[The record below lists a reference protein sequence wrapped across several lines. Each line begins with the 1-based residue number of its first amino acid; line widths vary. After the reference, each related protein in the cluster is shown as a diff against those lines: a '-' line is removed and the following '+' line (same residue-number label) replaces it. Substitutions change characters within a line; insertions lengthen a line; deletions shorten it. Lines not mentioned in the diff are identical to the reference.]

1 MTNTSALR
9 DAIERKGVKY
19 GHIAKEMG
27 LSPYGLQRKIEN
39 DNEFKVS
46 EVCRLSD
53 ILGLDPSER
62 DSIFFAK

>member
-9 DAIERKGVKY
+9 DAIERRGMKY
-19 GHIAKEMG
+19 GHIAREMG

-53 ILGLDPSER
+53 ILELDPAER